1 MSWFGAWFGNV
12 SLGAAGLVINDGV
25 YLELDDMQVDV
36 SVDFEPIEVVLQDD
50 AVSAT
55 VETDDLEIEVA
66 A

>member
-12 SLGAAGLVINDGV
+12 SPGGAGLVINDGV
-25 YLELDDMQVDV
+25 YLELDDMQVNV